1 MAAAEAYQFAPCCEE
16 ILASP
21 FGVGSLQSETPCS
34 CVEEESVMGIDEAGR
49 GPVLGETVMTV
60 RVMCRDIELRLLVT
74 TLIINYYSSLAQV
87 LWCMVPVFV
96 LCLEK
101 KNWNRFILQVCL

>member
-49 GPVLGETVMTV
+49 GPVLGETVM
-60 RVMCRDIELRLLVT
+60 CRDIQLRLILVT
-74 TLIINYYSSLAQV
+74 TLILNYYSSLAQV